1 MTPFPIFHQTHDTT
15 LRWFLDQAQPLPI
28 EGVFSALGESGKV
41 LALYRNGLEGGHSTG
56 WRSVDQHYTVR
67 PGEFTVVTGIPSSGK
82 SNWLDAM
89 LVNLARLH
97 GWSFGLFSPEN
108 QPIEDHIARIVEKYI
123 RLPFNAGPTPR
134 MSERDV
140 QAGIAWANEH
150 FFWVLPHDEKC
161 WEIDWI
167 LGRARELV
175 YRYGIRGFVID
186 PWNELEPQRTAK
198 ETETEYISRVLRVV
212 RQFGRRHGT
221 HMWMVVHPTKLR
233 RGDDGRYPVPTLY
246 DCHGSAHWRGKADN
260 GICVWRDLSA
270 HDKSEVDIHVQKIRF
285 RQIGHLGKVTLL
297 YDPPTALYRE
307 PQDDV

>member
-1 MTPFPIFHQTHDTT
+1 M
-15 LRWFLDQAQPLPI
+15 
-28 EGVFSALGESGKV
+28 GESGKV
-41 LALYRNGLEGGHSTG
+41 LALYRNGLERGHSTG
-56 WRSVDQHYTVR
+56 WRSLDQHYTVR

-123 RLPFNAGPTPR
+123 RLPFTAGPTPR

-198 ETETEYISRVLRVV
+198 ESETEYISRVLRVV

-233 RGDDGRYPVPTLY
+233 RGDDGKYPTPTLY

-297 YDPPTALYRE
+297 YDSPTATYGESDSGSEMRRVLSE
-307 PQDDV
+307 ED